1 MVENNVLK
9 VEVKRV
15 RDLLFNQLDSM
26 YSLGKR
32 KLDLQRTIKEREED
46 IMSFR
51 KMLSQ
56 QLKTSE
62 EERQRLRFGVLS
74 GSRNIIATF
83 AESDCNQLCAS
94 LELNE
99 KLTEIKGMEN
109 YFEVM
114 MSSTAPPGGEEDRS
128 QAYYITEVPSFDL
141 KHRI

>member
-1 MVENNVLK
+1 MVENNILK

-15 RDLLFNQLDSM
+15 RDLLFNQVDSM
-26 YSLGKR
+26 YSLEKR
-32 KLDLQRTIKEREED
+32 KLDLQRTIKEREDD
-46 IMSFR
+46 IMIFR

-62 EERQRLRFGVLS
+62 EERQRLRFVFSS
-74 GSRNIIATF
+74 GSLNIIVTF
-83 AESDCNQLCAS
+83 AESDCNELCPS

-99 KLTEIKGMEN
+99 KLSEIKGMEN

-114 MSSTAPPGGEEDRS
+114 TSSTAPPGGEEDRS
-128 QAYYITEVPSFDL
+128 QAYYITEVPSFDH

>member
-1 MVENNVLK
+1 MVENNILK

-15 RDLLFNQLDSM
+15 RDLLLSQLDSM
-26 YSLGKR
+26 YSLEKR
-32 KLDLQRTIKEREED
+32 KLDLQRIIKEREDD
-46 IMSFR
+46 IMIFR

-62 EERQRLRFGVLS
+62 EERQRLRLGCLP
-74 GSRNIIATF
+74 GSRNVIATF
-83 AESDCNQLCAS
+83 AEANCGHLCPS

-99 KLTEIKGMEN
+99 KLTETKVMEN

-128 QAYYITEVPSFDL
+128 QAYYITEVPSFDW